1 MVSLGTNVALP
12 LLGTRQMTRTP
23 FSDDKCR
30 PAFMVTLGLL
40 PPYTLS
46 DVKSAFRVKALETH
60 PDRGGAKADF
70 MRIHKAYNQ
79 AMEYLQI
86 TGDRRRWI
94 ADRVECHLRQ
104 QEVAAQVERLGGQ
117 TEFEESDWMIPCVGD
132 FVALAVRLCVIKLQN
147 TAADDAFLAFLAG
160 KSPRAPYLTDLNLAG
175 TPITDEG
182 LQELTGLRQLRRLDL
197 SGTSITNRGLKAA
210 VRSLTSLEWVGVAG
224 SGVGWLSRWR
234 LHSLLSGREAEYRRM
249 RLLIPSS

>member
-1 MVSLGTNVALP
+1 MI
-12 LLGTRQMTRTP
+12 RTP

-70 MRIHKAYNQ
+70 MKIHEAYNQ
-79 AMEYLQI
+79 AMEYVQF

-94 ADRVECHLRQ
+94 ADQVECHLRQ
-104 QEVAAQVERLGGQ
+104 QEVAAEVERLGGQ
-117 TEFEESDWMIPCVGD
+117 TEFEEPDWMMPCVGD
-132 FVALAVRLCVIKLQN
+132 FVVLADRLRVIKLQN

-160 KSPRAPYLTDLNLAG
+160 QSPRAPYLTDLNLAG
-175 TPITDEG
+175 ASVTDKG
-182 LQELTGLRQLRRLDL
+182 LQELRGLRQLRRLDL
-197 SGTSITNRGLKAA
+197 SGTRVTSRRLQAA

-234 LHSLLSGREAEYRRM
+234 LHGLLRGREAEHRRM
-249 RLLIPSS
+249 RLFIPSS